1 VTADNLAD
9 IDETGERDRLLEFL
23 ASAGIYAPI
32 VSYPAHST
40 VEEGKRLRGDLTG
53 VFTKNLLLKD
63 KKNALFFVTAQ
74 EDTEIELKTL
84 HTKIGARGR
93 LGFAAPDTMVDL
105 LRVTPGTAT
114 PLALFNDTARSVTLV
129 VDHALEGADQLN
141 FHPMIHTESIGLTW
155 EQFATFASACGHAMV
170 IVDPTGI

>member
-1 VTADNLAD
+1 MTAGNHEG
-9 IDETGERDRLLEFL
+9 IDETAERDRLLEFL
-23 ASAGIYAPI
+23 AGAGIDAPI
-32 VSYPAHST
+32 VSYPAHTT
-40 VEEGKRLRGDLTG
+40 VNEGKRLRGDLSG

-63 KKNALFFVTAQ
+63 KKHALFFVTAQ
-74 EDTEIELKTL
+74 EDTEIDLKTL

-105 LRVTPGTAT
+105 LHVTPGTAT

-129 VDHALEGADQLN
+129 VDYALEGAEQLN

-155 EQFATFASACGHAMV
+155 EQFTTFASACGCALVMV
-170 IVDPTGI
+170 DLAGI